1 MSDKSGIAWTD
12 ATWNPTTGCTKVSPG
27 CKYCYAKHKA
37 WPRLAAMKTGVY
49 VGRKFEDVQV
59 HPERLDQP
67 LRWTKPRM
75 IFVNSMSDLFHEDI
89 PDQFIV
95 DVFGI
100 MALAY
105 NHTFQV
111 LTKRPERMRRFLQ
124 AGDHGIL
131 SQFEAIQRLGGIAN
145 GAVFQALDRRGR
157 DDIWWQW
164 PLPNVWLGVSV
175 ENQETAD
182 ERIPLLLQTPAAV
195 RWLSCEPLLGPI
207 TLDVIEN
214 HGDMHDKATRGSYWR
229 PLVGSFTDSPTIG
242 WVVVGGESGP
252 DARPM
257 NISWAVDIRN
267 QCLDAGTP
275 FFMKQGSQANW
286 PDWKDISKWL
296 PCLQAQEYPE
306 GHK

>member
-27 CKYCYAKHKA
+27 CKYCYAKHQA

-49 VGRKFEDVQV
+49 SGRVFEDVQV

-89 PDQFIV
+89 PDQFIAK
-95 DVFGI
+95 VFGVMT
-100 MALAY
+100 MAPQ
-105 NHTFQV
+105 HIFQI
-111 LTKRPERMRRFLQ
+111 LTKRPLRMM
-124 AGDHGIL
+124 
-131 SQFEAIQRLGGIAN
+131 QFMQRP
-145 GAVFQALDRRGR
+145 GR
-157 DDIWWQW
+157 VIPLPVGMRPPKEYRW

-182 ERIPLLLQTPAAV
+182 ERIPLLLETPAAV
-195 RWLSCEPLLGPI
+195 RWLSCEPLIGPMSLI
-207 TLDVIEN
+207 ARDRRDGVW
-214 HGDMHDKATRGSYWR
+214 HGDGWLRRLS
-229 PLVGSFTDSPTIG
+229 

-252 DARPM
+252 KARPM
-257 NISWAVDIRN
+257 DISWALDIRN
-267 QCLDAGTP
+267 QCGRASVP

-286 PDWKDISKWL
+286 PHWKDISKWIV
-296 PCLQAQEYPE
+296 PLQVQEYPE
-306 GHK
+306 GHQ